1 MYGSHSLVYLL
12 ADVAS
17 GIVIMEER
25 VCDDPPTT
33 DKEFFRKFFALVGE
47 KFLTEAFAL
56 PVFRGC

>member
-1 MYGSHSLVYLL
+1 
-12 ADVAS
+12 
-17 GIVIMEER
+17 MEER